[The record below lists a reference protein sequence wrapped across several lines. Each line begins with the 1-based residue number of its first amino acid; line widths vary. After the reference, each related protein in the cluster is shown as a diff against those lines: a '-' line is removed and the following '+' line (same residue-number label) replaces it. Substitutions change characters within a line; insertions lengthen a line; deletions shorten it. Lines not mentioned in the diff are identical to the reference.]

1 MIIPEK
7 TYTDNP
13 FVDNIIYN
21 AKYIAMNCTVKDDD
35 EAADNETVESLR
47 NGEILISSVEGTST
61 YDIYT
66 SIPKEILE
74 KYIEVNTNLNLFMED
89 DNNLLIYLNSL
100 KQLERDKIIEGL
112 NKTARHVYI
121 DHYRIMLNYLSNI
134 DPSWGEQ
141 KQELYN
147 KCQNNLISCTDSE
160 LFDEIPKYTRK
171 RIIKTYI
178 PDVQDLDNISD
189 NETNFTQ
196 YILSRPILIV
206 EDSNLMTKID
216 YISKAMRDVF
226 ISHYKMMTEERAFV
240 RASNEKLDTFVNIP
254 KIYNKAMNN
263 EIDFL
268 SLKNYMPENEV
279 KNIINTIFT
288 EEIAIQHNLYNIGE
302 LYSYILSMDNDD
314 IKKSYFNKLNRLSID
329 KYLENYRTYLDS
341 NIYNR
346 CFTNSI
352 DFFELCNYIP
362 KETKKMILNS
372 QIEEYTN
379 IQLYADNKTLLDKY
393 LDTLNNGHTIKLNI
407 SKDMRE
413 WYPKH
418 HIELNDYYRSFM
430 GLPPIKDGYIY
441 EDTLIHS
448 YDEETGTFKE
458 FGTKFIDKIME
469 VCKVFPELHWRQNLY
484 EFNSYDINILNEYGI
499 LDEYIS
505 ECGSSI
511 NSSRY
516 RYIKYLGD
524 NKLDIYT
531 CRRAPRFQLIG
542 TPPVID
548 DEALKKFIDIYSLN
562 REYCIRNV
570 FSEAHK
576 LQSTYYNKF
585 IITFILIN
593 TIIDML
599 ADISSLIIN
608 REVFD
613 ARCVEWLFESY
624 GVPFYGEI
632 PLKYL
637 KAMLKNLNMLLKY
650 KSSVKNMIDI
660 CNLFGFSDIKIFN
673 YYLFK
678 EKIKD
683 TETNQYLPT
692 SRYNKLN
699 YKLED
704 VYIKIK
710 PNDFIN
716 RLNTDLS
723 SNEIIVFSDNV
734 YYNISNNEIIDIESN
749 ILDKYIL
756 YKDYNGIYYIKL
768 LDYIKYYE
776 QILLEYS
783 VIDIDDGID
792 AIELEGG
799 SKIYNIRARD
809 LSNHKY
815 IDEISSLN
823 IDTGEVENFDIITID
838 PMKYYD
844 ILAIEIDGY
853 DVWYYKDEVLTKYYE
868 YLDKYT
874 ETINYIDDSG
884 NKRTKRIID
893 NTKELYIKDPNYDD
907 FILIKDL
914 DYFTTINATLNPVTL
929 KFIKVPEGELLVD
942 YKENKNYIVDYDEVT
957 LNDEGDTW
965 DGGLD
970 HTQLYNRI
978 CNYDFTAVKT
988 KYISIEALTDLAE
1001 QSFQISYFYNM
1012 LFDNFYSEEDLDISI
1027 PYIKTN
1033 HQFKLLDI
1041 ICYLFSLTYLYNGVN
1056 DNIMYSPT
1064 QILYIKN
1071 YDNSGDINNQN
1082 YKNKFNNKNIKIES
1096 FNLEADIDE
1105 LNKTIYDKSGLELDK
1120 YEVGT
1125 YNGNTITVADFFS
1138 LNNSKYQINKTKNDI
1153 TAIPYNQD
1161 IKIGYSIEIF
1171 LKYYKSYYNDYTH
1184 SYIYD
1189 NTTIE
1194 IFDSNNDN
1202 IYIMDDNYYI
1212 TILDTE
1218 INEKINYT
1226 IFYKYSLINNK
1237 YEKDNTKAYIY
1248 NNGLFNILYNL
1259 NNIYILN
1266 SDNQCIFSAPCVYTK
1281 DSLGNYNIFSDN
1293 NFFNGNQLLFGNY
1306 WIYDSDNNKYY
1317 INKNYAYI
1325 KVTIN
1330 GVDEY
1335 KSWADVINHQDIV
1348 IPENQCYI
1356 KHSDG
1361 HFINFTETDYFR
1373 ILHLDENIEN
1383 KVYDYYPEDLYI
1395 IVDYQTNDY
1404 EEIENGD
1411 IIYYKKLKN
1420 YYDENKWIYTD
1431 DLYIKLG
1438 DKYIIETELLYPDNC
1453 YYKDIDNSYKLI
1465 MDNLY
1470 KYNNINLEDDQKTNS
1485 IIVAQSNNEYNLYTR
1500 DTNDDFIFNNSIKR
1514 YIYNSNTEYITALS
1528 KNENTTY
1535 KDTKTMIVIFN
1546 KFIND
1551 NLNSTI
1557 TEMYDAEK
1565 IDNIWDENDWFYE
1578 DINSSSISDIGISGE
1593 NIWYYR
1599 DPSLNNNVLID
1610 QNIPNGDVGCGFY
1623 IEQSSY
1629 IDNNYTMESGKRYYM
1644 SFDIQTNFTGK
1655 IQIYNNADNSME
1667 YKSKI
1672 YNVYKG
1678 QDLHISQIFIANENN
1693 ADIRFIIYDLDQYPI
1708 NIGDYII
1715 ISNINFMVANSE
1727 NFIST
1732 DILSF
1737 KDFEKLYKTNLE
1749 IYKYLTSAM
1758 IKESDI
1764 NKYKIYKKM
1773 YDALMISDYNKEV
1786 FKLKDSSYAKTY
1798 TDFLETRD
1806 TILYSRLLKYKN
1818 MEESILTK
1826 EIADEV
1832 IEIIYILEQYLD
1844 INTNQYIYSKFPG
1857 ISSINIQD
1865 YLVKII
1871 NWFKSWKV
1879 HLLGIGNKYKLSNK
1893 YKNFVS
1899 IKYNFHNDSEYNTIR
1914 NNIFIY
1920 DTIKINPLEDT
1931 DAQGVPYADKYDFGN
1946 MITQSYKDEVSIKDR
1961 IRIIDTT
1968 ANIIEYKDS
1977 LKDLHIILS
1986 DNTDKVLVNGLDL
1999 YITSSNNQF
2008 TTNANQLIMS
2018 TSIAEEQK
2026 IIYGQFIDEI
2036 NLYTN
2041 DYIDWRKILNE

>member
-7 TYTDNP
+7 TYTNNP

-35 EAADNETVESLR
+35 EAADNETIESLR

-121 DHYRIMLNYLSNI
+121 DHYRIMLNYLSDI

-147 KCQNNLISCTDSE
+147 KCQNNLVSCTDSE

-189 NETNFTQ
+189 NVTNFTQ

-240 RASNEKLDTFVNIP
+240 RVNNEKLDTFVNIPKP

-341 NIYNR
+341 YIYNR

-393 LDTLNNGHTIKLNI
+393 LSTLNNAHIIKSNI

-637 KAMLKNLNMLLKY
+637 KAMLRNLNMLLKY

-660 CNLFGFSDIKIFN
+660 CKLFGFPDVKIFN

-678 EKIKD
+678 ERITD
-683 TETNQYLPT
+683 INTGEYMTT
-692 SRYNKLN
+692 SKYNKIN

-704 VYIKIK
+704 VYIKI
-710 PNDFIN
+710 NASDFIDQPEI
-716 RLNTDLS
+716 DLS
-723 SNEIIVFSDNV
+723 FINAIELSTNNI
-734 YYNISNNEIIDIESN
+734 YYNILGNEITNVESIPLN
-749 ILDKYIL
+749 RYDLQR
-756 YKDYNGIYYIKL
+756 DYNGTNYMKL

-776 QILLEYS
+776 GVLLSYS
-783 VIDIDDGID
+783 VIDVDDGLD

-799 SKIYNIRARD
+799 HKIYGIRARD
-809 LSNHKY
+809 LSTYNY
-815 IDEISSLN
+815 IDN
-823 IDTGEVENFDIITID
+823 ITSRDIGTDVDEPFDIISID
-838 PMKYYD
+838 PIKYYD
-844 ILAIEIDGY
+844 IFAIEIDGY
-853 DVWYYKDEVLTKYYE
+853 DVMYFRDEMLDKYYE
-868 YLDKYT
+868 CLDKYT
-874 ETINYIDDSG
+874 EKINYMDNTG
-884 NKRTKRIID
+884 NLRTKRIID
-893 NTKELYIKDPNYDD
+893 NNGDLYIKDPNYND

-914 DYFTTINATLNPVTL
+914 DYFTRINATLNPVIL

-942 YKENKNYIVDYDEVT
+942 YKDNQNYIVDYDEVT

-970 HTQLYNRI
+970 HIELYNKLS
-978 CNYDFTAVKT
+978 NHEFTAVKT

-1012 LFDNFYSEEDLDISI
+1012 LFDNFYSEENLTLEI
-1027 PYIKTN
+1027 PYMQAN
-1033 HQFKLLDI
+1033 HSFKLMDI

-1064 QILYIKN
+1064 QILYIKDHD
-1071 YDNSGDINNQN
+1071 DNENINTGE
-1082 YKNKFNNKNIKIES
+1082 YKNRFNSNEIQIEA
-1096 FNLEADIDE
+1096 FNLEADVD
-1105 LNKTIYDKSGLELDK
+1105 NLDK
-1120 YEVGT
+1120 QIFEEYGMRLDDYIVDDSDK
-1125 YNGNTITVADFFS
+1125 NNIISVKNFFS
-1138 LNNSKYQINKTKNDI
+1138 VNNSYYQNNIFENHI
-1153 TAIPYNQD
+1153 TALPYNQE
-1161 IKIGYSIEIF
+1161 IKFGYYIKSF
-1171 LKYYKSYYNDYTH
+1171 LKIYKSYYNDFTH
-1184 SYIYD
+1184 SYID
-1189 NTTIE
+1189 NNGMIE
-1194 IFDSNNDN
+1194 IFDFNDD
-1202 IYIMDDNYYI
+1202 IYIMDNNYCINTFDNSTDDKTNQIIYYR
-1212 TILDTE
+1212 
-1218 INEKINYT
+1218 YT
-1226 IFYKYSLINNK
+1226 LSENTYI
-1237 YEKDNTKAYIY
+1237 KDNLTAFIFKDNQY
-1248 NNGLFNILYNL
+1248 FMLYNL
-1259 NNIYILN
+1259 SNNNKYILN
-1266 SDNQCIFSAPCVYTK
+1266 SEGKCIFSTSKIYTK
-1281 DSLGNYNIFSDN
+1281 NSSNIFEEFEDN
-1293 NFFNGNQLLFGNY
+1293 RFFIGNQLLMGDY
-1306 WIYDSDNNKYY
+1306 WLYNSYDNKYY
-1317 INKNYAYI
+1317 INKDFAYI

-1335 KSWADVINHQDIV
+1335 KPWNEVINHEDII
-1348 IPENQCYI
+1348 IPEDQCYI

-1361 HFINFTETDYFR
+1361 NFINFAETDYFR
-1373 ILHLDENIEN
+1373 TLHQEGIFDTNIGD
-1383 KVYDYYPEDLYI
+1383 KIFDYCPEDLYVK
-1395 IVDYQTNDY
+1395 VDN
-1404 EEIENGD
+1404 I
-1411 IIYYKKLKN
+1411 YKKLKN
-1420 YYDENKWIYTD
+1420 YYDENRWVYID
-1431 DLYIKLG
+1431 ELYVKHG
-1438 DKYIIETELLYPDNC
+1438 DEYISESNLLYPDNC
-1453 YYKDIDNSYKLI
+1453 YFQKSDGSYDLVINNLLKYIAFNDSENVDN
-1465 MDNLY
+1465 
-1470 KYNNINLEDDQKTNS
+1470 
-1485 IIVAQSNNEYNLYTR
+1485 IIVLQNNNEYNLYTR
-1500 DTNDDFIFNNSIKR
+1500 NNTTDNFDLHNDTDIV
-1514 YIYNSNTEYITALS
+1514 YIYNSDKNYITSLGKQAS
-1528 KNENTTY
+1528 SIYNYEN
-1535 KDTKTMIVIFN
+1535 TKTMAVIFN
-1546 KFIND
+1546 KSIND
-1551 NLNSTI
+1551 QINSTI
-1557 TEMYDAEK
+1557 LERYDPEK
-1565 IDNIWDENDWFYE
+1565 TDDIWDENDWFYE
-1578 DINSSSISDIGISGE
+1578 DINASSNFDIGMSGE

-1599 DPSLNNNVLID
+1599 DPISNNQQTNTNQILNRN
-1610 QNIPNGDVGCGFY
+1610 VGCGFY
-1623 IEQSSY
+1623 IESIAY
-1629 IDNNYTMESGKRYYM
+1629 INNNHHMKTGDKYYM
-1644 SFDIQTNFTGK
+1644 SFDVITNFTGI
-1655 IQIYNNADNSME
+1655 IQIYNSADDSIKTSSRTYE
-1667 YKSKI
+1667 VSKGQKFHVSQVFTANNETHPEIRFTI
-1672 YNVYKG
+1672 YN
-1678 QDLHISQIFIANENN
+1678 
-1693 ADIRFIIYDLDQYPI
+1693 LDKYTVE
-1708 NIGDYII
+1708 IGDYIV
-1715 ISNINFMVANSE
+1715 ISNINFMHGSN
-1727 NFIST
+1727 NFISK
-1732 DILSF
+1732 DILNYE
-1737 KDFEKLYKTNLE
+1737 DFQKLYKMNID
-1749 IYKYLTSAM
+1749 IYKYLTDMM

-1764 NKYKIYKKM
+1764 NKYRVYKKM
-1773 YDALMISDYNKEV
+1773 YDSLMISDYNKEA
-1786 FKLKDSSYAKTY
+1786 FKLQDNLYAKTY

-1806 TILYSRLLKYKN
+1806 ATLHSRLLRYKN
-1818 MEESILTK
+1818 MDESILAK

-1832 IEIIYILEQYLD
+1832 IEIIYILEQYID
-1844 INTNQYIYSKFPG
+1844 SYSNEYIYSKFPG
-1857 ISSINIQD
+1857 VSPTNIQD
-1865 YLVKII
+1865 YLIKII

-1879 HLLGIGNKYKLSNK
+1879 HLLGINNRYKLSNK

-1899 IKYNFHNDSEYNTIR
+1899 IKYDFHSATEYNNIR

-1920 DTIKINPLEDT
+1920 DTIRINPLEDV
-1931 DAQGVPYADKYDFGN
+1931 DSEGIPYKNRYIFDEF
-1946 MITQSYKDEVSIKDR
+1946 TQSNTDEVSIKDR

-1968 ANIIEYKDS
+1968 ANAIEYIDS
-1977 LKDLHIILS
+1977 NKDLHIILNDIGNS
-1986 DNTDKVLVNGLDL
+1986 IYIDDLDL
-1999 YITSSNNQF
+1999 HITTTDDGFSSNQ
-2008 TTNANQLIMS
+2008 NQLNMS
-2018 TSIAEEQK
+2018 TVANDQRIV
-2026 IIYGQFIDEI
+2026 YGQFIDEI

-2041 DYIDWRKILNE
+2041 DYIDWRNILNE